1 MEPLQDPGI
10 SAAESS
16 KHDDIRLLAFLS
28 PSLGAYLQEATILN
42 DVKLTSY

>member
-16 KHDDIRLLAFLS
+16 EHDEIRLLAFLPPNLS
-28 PSLGAYLQEATILN
+28 AYLQETITLN
-42 DVKLTSY
+42 DVELTSY